1 MTGPAVGDRIGDRY
15 QLGEQIAVGGMGEVW
30 EARDHKLGRTVA
42 IKLLRPELGAD
53 PEFLDRFRDEARTA
67 ASMNHRNIAA
77 VLDFGEASPEA
88 GDRTQPQLY
97 LVMELVTGQPLSAK
111 LDTGGALAPDET
123 LDLLEQAARGLQ
135 AAHEHRFVHR
145 DIKPANILLAT
156 DGVVKLTDFGIA
168 KPVNSPG
175 LTESGLVLGTAHY
188 IAPEQARGEDAG
200 PASDVYSLGV
210 VAWECLAGYRP
221 FRGDDPVAV
230 ATKHLNDPVPALP
243 TEVPAEFR
251 TLVQYA
257 LVKDPRQRYRD
268 GAEFADAVTALRR
281 GEKARAPGARAQPAR
296 RPRPTAEPASG
307 PVSPGSGTG
316 PGSVPVP
323 SGRPPVGVPN
333 PQYPPTPPF
342 APPTGWGAA
351 APGARGAAS
360 GPPSG
365 QRTSSAG
372 RAGTSLLTWAFIL
385 LTIAAVVVGV
395 LVVRKAVHGQPPA
408 GLADPNPVS
417 HLTVLDPATPPGRR
431 VSAVSGRLD
440 PWWGPNTP
448 DTRISPADRS
458 SGAAT
463 GLVGARSTVGA
474 PAVSSPRS
482 PAGMMNTVS
491 LRNLQP

>member
-1 MTGPAVGDRIGDRY
+1 VSPVTEHAVGDRIGDRY

-53 PEFLDRFRDEARTA
+53 REFLDRFRDEARTA

-77 VLDFGEASPEA
+77 VFDFGEAGTEA
-88 GDRTQPQLY
+88 EPQLY
-97 LVMELVTGQPLSAK
+97 LVMELVDGQPLSTK
-111 LDTGGALAPDET
+111 LDTGGALTPDET
-123 LDLLEQAARGLQ
+123 LDLIEQAARGLQ

-145 DIKPANILLAT
+145 DIKPANILLAS

-221 FRGDDPVAV
+221 FRGNDPVAV
-230 ATKHLNDPVPALP
+230 ATKHLNDPVPPLP

-257 LVKDPRQRYRD
+257 LVKDPKQRYRD
-268 GAEFADAVTALRR
+268 GAEFAEAVTALRR
-281 GEKARAPGARAQPAR
+281 GEKARAPRARTRSGPAR
-296 RPRPTAEPASG
+296 PPRPTAAPGAAPALPGPSTPGYGSVAPGFG
-307 PVSPGSGTG
+307 PVSPGSGPVTPG
-316 PGSVPVP
+316 YAPVNPGSGPVTPPPGGLPVPV
-323 SGRPPVGVPN
+323 PVGVPN

-342 APPTGWGAA
+342 APPGAWGSAPPSGWGSPAPDGWGTA
-351 APGARGAAS
+351 APGGWGSTPGGGA
-360 GPPSG
+360 PVQP
-365 QRTSSAG
+365 RTSVARRG
-372 RAGTSLLTWAFIL
+372 GTSLLTWAFIL

-395 LVVRKAVHGQPPA
+395 LVVRRAVQGPTPA
-408 GLADPNPVS
+408 GLGPSEPVI
-417 HLTVLDPATPPGRR
+417 HLTLPARR
-431 VSAVSGRLD
+431 PQVFV
-440 PWWGPNTP
+440 T
-448 DTRISPADRS
+448 
-458 SGAAT
+458 
-463 GLVGARSTVGA
+463 
-474 PAVSSPRS
+474 
-482 PAGMMNTVS
+482 
-491 LRNLQP
+491 